1 MTLEESARL
10 YLADYYL
17 LEEAR
22 DSANRFL
29 QDIGQSLAASVR
41 EQLGQRVD
49 SPVKWGGWVQKEGGA
64 LEFWV
69 DEQDIPQLQRLE
81 PYKYS
86 VAYRDTMRTG
96 RLSDTTKCRIY
107 GSSPKSSAAAA
118 AELKRMAK
126 ALGLPDPY
134 ADNEF
139 DLLDGSVDEVVERLT
154 EAFMALIDGYVQIA
168 QALAKEPRGA

>member
-29 QDIGQSLAASVR
+29 KDIGQSLAASVR

-49 SPVKWGGWVQKEGGA
+49 SPVKWGEWVQKDGGA

-69 DEQDIPQLQRLE
+69 DAQDIPELERLE

-86 VAYRDTMRTG
+86 VVYRDAMRTG
-96 RLSDTTKCRIY
+96 RLSDTTKCRIF
-107 GSSPKSSAAAA
+107 GTSPKTSSAAAA
-118 AELKRMAK
+118 EFQRMAK
-126 ALGLPDPY
+126 VLGLPDPY
-134 ADNEF
+134 ANSEF
-139 DLLDGSVDEVVERLT
+139 DLLDAPVDEVVDRLT
-154 EAFMALIDGYVQIA
+154 EAFMVLVDGYVQVA